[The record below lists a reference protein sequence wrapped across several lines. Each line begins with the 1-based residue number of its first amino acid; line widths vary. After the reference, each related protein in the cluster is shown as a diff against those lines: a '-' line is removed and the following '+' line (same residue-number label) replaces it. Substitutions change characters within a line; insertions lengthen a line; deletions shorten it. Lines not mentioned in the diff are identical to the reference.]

1 MNRWFKLCLI
11 LPLIIIGCKNKE
23 IDEKYLSQSI
33 NTMNMNIFSR
43 KGENL
48 ITIKS
53 PYSNYDRERNTFN
66 LKDTTINIF
75 KDNNLEYIINS
86 DNSKLSNNNKLL
98 ELDGN
103 VLVKTI
109 IQQGDKL
116 TANSFIWNIQNSD
129 YLLIGNVKFE
139 NSLVTLNSN
148 KAILNKSTNIIEF
161 FNPVKYKFKDNMKD
175 SGYEINSENAYYDI
189 DKKSVIFKS
198 KEARV
203 RSKIYFLSLI
213 HI

>member
-1 MNRWFKLCLI
+1 MNRLYKLLLL

-23 IDEKYLSQSI
+23 IEENYLSQSI
-33 NTMNMNIFSR
+33 NTLNMNIFS
-43 KGENL
+43 KEGEKL
-48 ITIKS
+48 ISIKS
-53 PYSNYDRERNTFN
+53 PYSNYNKDKNTFD
-66 LKDTTINIF
+66 LKETTINLF

-116 TANSFIWNIQNSD
+116 TANSFTWNIQNSD

-175 SGYEINSENAYYDI
+175 SGYEINSDNAYYDI

-203 RSKIYFLSLI
+203 RSKIYF
-213 HI
+213 

>member
-1 MNRWFKLCLI
+1 MNRLYKLLLV

-33 NTMNMNIFSR
+33 NTLNMNIFS
-43 KGENL
+43 KEGEKL
-48 ITIKS
+48 ISIKS
-53 PYSNYDRERNTFN
+53 PYSNYDKESNTFD
-66 LKDTTINIF
+66 LQETTINLF

-86 DNSKLSNNNKLL
+86 DSSKLSNNNKLL

-116 TANSFIWNIQNSD
+116 TANSFTWNIQNSE
-129 YLLIGNVKFE
+129 YLLI
-139 NSLVTLNSN
+139 
-148 KAILNKSTNIIEF
+148 
-161 FNPVKYKFKDNMKD
+161 
-175 SGYEINSENAYYDI
+175 
-189 DKKSVIFKS
+189 
-198 KEARV
+198 
-203 RSKIYFLSLI
+203 LSLI

>member
-1 MNRWFKLCLI
+1 MNRLYKLLLV

-23 IDEKYLSQSI
+23 IDENYLSQSI
-33 NTMNMNIFSR
+33 NTLNMNIFS
-43 KGENL
+43 KEGEKL
-48 ITIKS
+48 ISIKS
-53 PYSNYDRERNTFN
+53 PYSKYDKERNTFD
-66 LKDTTINIF
+66 LKETTINLF

-86 DNSKLSNNNKLL
+86 DNSKLSNNNKLI

-116 TANSFIWNIQNSD
+116 TANRFTWNIQNSE

-139 NSLVTLNSN
+139 NSLVTLSSN
-148 KAILNKSTNIIEF
+148 KAILKKSTNIIEF
-161 FNPVKYKFKDNMKD
+161 FNPVKYKFKNNMKD
-175 SGYEINSENAYYDI
+175 SEYEINSENAYYDI
-189 DKKSVIFKS
+189 DNKSVNFQS

-203 RSKIYFLSLI
+203 RSKIYF
-213 HI
+213 